1 MRNIF
6 VATIFI
12 LSAQTASADTKAAD
26 ACKETLTPVGQQ
38 VYDASM
44 AQKPTAATAK
54 GIVTKEIKKMVFS
67 GKLGMSDARTVG
79 EAVGNCMKKLE

>member
-1 MRNIF
+1 MRKILVLTLF
-6 VATIFI
+6 S
-12 LSAQTASADTKAAD
+12 LSANTASADTKAAD

-44 AQKPTAATAK
+44 AQKPTPATAK
-54 GIVTKEIKKMVFS
+54 GIVTKQVKKMVFS